1 MTHDRDSE
9 PLTVDLTALV
19 HDRPGVLA
27 RIANVFYRRG
37 IDILTLDVG
46 PSTLAEH
53 ARLHARVGTRLAEA
67 ERIAHAL
74 RNLVDVVSVELE
86 PAVAASSDSDP

>member
-1 MTHDRDSE
+1 MADRRPD
-9 PLTVDLTALV
+9 PTTVDLTALV

-37 IDILTLDVG
+37 INILTLDVG
-46 PSTLAEH
+46 PSALDDH
-53 ARLHARVGTRLAEA
+53 AQLRARVGAPLGEA

-74 RNLVDVVSVELE
+74 RNLVDVVSVELAQTA
-86 PAVAASSDSDP
+86 PSHSAR

>member
-1 MTHDRDSE
+1 MNDRDPE

-37 IDILTLDVG
+37 INIVTLDVG
-46 PSTLAEH
+46 PSALDEH
-53 ARLHARVGTRLAEA
+53 AELRARVGARRPEA

-74 RNLVDVVSVELE
+74 RNLVDVVSVELA
-86 PAVAASSDSDP
+86 PAGAAPSDSDR